1 MKKHTLV
8 AMRHQLYQMERML
21 RSLRQDLEQAITS
34 SSVDLSSS
42 PVYRPVTTSLSADVP
57 TTSEKFAGVVQPYV
71 DFAPGICA
79 SYTDGDAGNS
89 IAIEYFSAERMKVG
103 KILDAKCTVSEHT
116 PSKWL
121 TLEVAIAVQDLVRCK
136 QLQSHFSFCAI
147 DSKGLLLPNLAV
159 VLRGFIGGDHTDIAH
174 TTYPCLGKYI
184 EFLHEVSETQLT
196 AADYRKWDAAK
207 FILFLPVER
216 GESYTISISHF
227 DTIGA
232 A

>member
-1 MKKHTLV
+1 MKKHTLI

-21 RSLRQDLEQAITS
+21 RSLRQDLEQAIAS
-34 SSVDLSSS
+34 SSADLSSS
-42 PVYRPVTTSLSADVP
+42 PVYRPVKTALNADTKNSAQF
-57 TTSEKFAGVVQPYV
+57 SGIVQPYV
-71 DFAPGICA
+71 EFASGICA

-89 IAIEYFSAERMKVG
+89 INIEYFGSERMKVG
-103 KILDAKCTVSEHT
+103 KILDATCTVSEQN

-121 TLEVAIAVQDLVRCK
+121 TLEVAIAVEDLARCK

-159 VLRGFIGGDHTDIAH
+159 VLRGFVGGEHTDIAH
-174 TTYPCLGKYI
+174 TTYPCLGNYI
-184 EFLHEVSETQLT
+184 EFLHEVSETQL
-196 AADYRKWDAAK
+196 AGADYRKWDTAK
-207 FILFLPVER
+207 FIMFMPVDR
-216 GESYTISISHF
+216 GENYTISISHF